1 MSLTA
6 RDKKLV
12 MVLVPIVLLLGYW
25 FLVLGPQRSEVSSLD
40 QKLVSA
46 ETARDDA
53 VSTQQRLASS
63 RNQYASDYE
72 TVVRLG
78 KAIPSTLDMP
88 SLLVQLETA
97 AKGTGIDFD
106 SITVG
111 ERTTAAAAPAGSSSS
126 SGAAPVESG
135 GEKAQSAPGSATEQ
149 ANEGA
154 DTADKASQ
162 ASGATTSGS
171 GSSSGSTPTSGV
183 PGLDTV
189 ALTFSFEGSYFDLAD
204 FLHRVKRFV
213 RVANDDIKV
222 KGRLMTIDGMS
233 LKTTEAFPKITAE
246 LTSTVYLSP
255 KTQGTTGG
263 ATPQGPATSS
273 TPAAASGS
281 SSSTGSSGTAP
292 AQNSGSG
299 DPAQ

>member
-1 MSLTA
+1 MSLTE
-6 RDKKLV
+6 RDRKIVL
-12 MVLVPIVLLLGYW
+12 VLVPLLLIVGYW
-25 FLVLGPQRSEVSSLD
+25 FLVLGPKRDEAAKLGEELTAAEDKREAANATVGQLESSKD
-40 QKLVSA
+40 S
-46 ETARDDA
+46 
-53 VSTQQRLASS
+53 
-63 RNQYASDYE
+63 YAKDYE

-78 KAIPSTLDMP
+78 KAIPASLDMP

-111 ERTTAAAAPAGSSSS
+111 ERTTAAAAPAGSSSAG
-126 SGAAPVESG
+126 GAAPVESG

-154 DTADKASQ
+154 DTADQASQ

-171 GSSSGSTPTSGV
+171 GSSSGSTPTSAV

-213 RVANDDIKV
+213 RVANDLLLIAIGTGMVLDAV
-222 KGRLMTIDGMS
+222 TDLGRM
-233 LKTTEAFPKITAE
+233 
-246 LTSTVYLSP
+246 
-255 KTQGTTGG
+255 
-263 ATPQGPATSS
+263 
-273 TPAAASGS
+273 
-281 SSSTGSSGTAP
+281 
-292 AQNSGSG
+292 
-299 DPAQ
+299 